1 MTTTTE
7 IRAAIVA
14 TIAGVPFVGQVHD
27 RERYAK
33 TEPQLLAHYGNGKD
47 VLGWFV
53 RRVGFRRETISTMRV
68 RIVTQWQ
75 IRGYASFID
84 DRASETAFDAL
95 VDAIADAFE
104 RDDTLG
110 DRVES
115 IDGDG
120 ASGIQQAD
128 AGPVMFAGV
137 LCHAVRLSL
146 TTVHHVYP
154 GEDPSTLDDFNQ
166 LNVTWG
172 GVWNT
177 TDQIHPNQEA
187 S

>member
-1 MTTTTE
+1 MTVTAE

-14 TIAGVPFVGQVHD
+14 TIAGIPLVGLVHD

-33 TEPQLLAHYGNGKD
+33 TEPQLLSHYGIGKD

-75 IRGYASFID
+75 IRGYASFVD
-84 DRASETAFDAL
+84 ERASETAFDAL
-95 VDAIADAFE
+95 IDAIAEAFE

-110 DRVES
+110 GLVES

-137 LCHAVRLSL
+137 LCHATRLSL
-146 TTVHHVYP
+146 TTVHHVHP
-154 GEDPSTLDDFNQ
+154 GEDPSTLNDFNQ

-172 GVWNT
+172 GVWET
-177 TDQIHPNQEA
+177 SDEIRPNQEA
-187 S
+187 P

>member
-1 MTTTTE
+1 MTATAA

-14 TIAGVPFVGQVHD
+14 TIAAVPLVGRVHE

-33 TEPQLLAHYGNGKD
+33 TESQLLAHYGQGKD

-53 RRVGFRRETISTMRV
+53 RRVGFRREAMSTMRV
-68 RIVTQWQ
+68 RIITQWQ
-75 IRGYASFID
+75 IRGYASFVD
-84 DRASETAFDAL
+84 DRASETAFDDL
-95 VDAIADAFE
+95 VDAIAEAFE

-110 DRVES
+110 GLVES

-120 ASGIQQAD
+120 ASGLQQTD

-137 LCHAVRLSL
+137 LCHAARLSL
-146 TTVHHVYP
+146 TTVHHVHP
-154 GEDPSTLDDFNQ
+154 GEDPSTLSDFNQ

-172 GVWNT
+172 GVWQA
-177 TDQIHPNQEA
+177 TDEIHPNQEA